1 MTQTPE
7 PVDTFQMLRANP
19 NDPPNIRLLR
29 LAVIGMGLILV
40 LGVATVIGRITY
52 LAMRQRVPV
61 VTTSG
66 SGAGSGAGASEPALG
81 SSGAISA
88 ELRLALPPGA
98 KVRSQSLAGNRLAVH
113 YEGAGGEG
121 IIILDLETGR
131 PVSQVR
137 IEAGAK

>member
-29 LAVIGMGLILV
+29 LAVIGMGAILV

-61 VTTSG
+61 VTTS
-66 SGAGSGAGASEPALG
+66 GSGAGASEPALG

>member
-19 NDPPNIRLLR
+19 NDPPNIRMLR

-40 LGVATVIGRITY
+40 LGVAAVIGRITY
-52 LAMRQRVPV
+52 LTMRQRVPV
-61 VTTSG
+61 VTTS
-66 SGAGSGAGASEPALG
+66 GSGAGASEPALG

>member
-19 NDPPNIRLLR
+19 NDPPNIRMLR

-40 LGVATVIGRITY
+40 LGVAAVIGRIAY
-52 LAMRQRVPV
+52 LAMRQSVPV
-61 VTTSG
+61 VTISG
-66 SGAGSGAGASEPALG
+66 SGPGASEPAPASPGVL
-81 SSGAISA
+81 SA
-88 ELRLALPPGA
+88 DVRLALPPGA
-98 KVRSQSLAGNRLAVH
+98 KVRSQSLAGSRLAVH
-113 YEGAGGEG
+113 YEGVGGEG